1 MNDET
6 IKKQESS
13 KHPEFEQKDLS
24 ATGILS
30 FLLGLA
36 IFGVVIHFVL
46 GGMYSALNNYQK
58 THQPPQNPL
67 AVHQHREV
75 PVSRHYKPG
84 LLWLLQ
90 GVVLE

>member
-24 ATGILS
+24 ATAILS

-36 IFGVVIHFVL
+36 IFGVVIQLRPERDVQRPEQL
-46 GGMYSALNNYQK
+46 SENSSAAAEPAGE
-58 THQPPQNPL
+58 H
-67 AVHQHREV
+67 
-75 PVSRHYKPG
+75 
-84 LLWLLQ
+84 
-90 GVVLE
+90 